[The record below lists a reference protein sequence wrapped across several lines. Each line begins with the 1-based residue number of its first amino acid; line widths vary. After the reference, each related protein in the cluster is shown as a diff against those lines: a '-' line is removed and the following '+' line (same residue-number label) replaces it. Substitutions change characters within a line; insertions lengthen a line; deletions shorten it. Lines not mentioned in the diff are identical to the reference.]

1 MKNNIALGLAALV
14 ALTNVKVNA
23 GDREWATVGKVLTG
37 VAALH
42 VVERIICPPQPQ
54 VVYVHQ
60 PVVVQSAPVVQYV
73 PAPQVVVQTATVV
86 HYVPAPQVVYV
97 QVPQVVYVSQPV
109 YYRQPTPV
117 VGVHGH
123 NHGHNHGHW
132 HRR

>member
-60 PVVVQSAPVVQYV
+60 PVVVQSAPVV
-73 PAPQVVVQTATVV
+73 

-97 QVPQVVYVSQPV
+97 PSPQVVYVQSPQVVYVPQPV
-109 YYRQPTPV
+109 YYHQPAPV
-117 VGVHGH
+117 VVVHGH
-123 NHGHNHGHW
+123 YHGHW

>member
-60 PVVVQSAPVVQYV
+60 PVVVQSAPVV
-73 PAPQVVVQTATVV
+73 

-109 YYRQPTPV
+109 YYHQPAPV
-117 VGVHGH
+117 VVVHGH
-123 NHGHNHGHW
+123 YHVHW

>member
-60 PVVVQSAPVVQYV
+60 PVVVQSAPVV
-73 PAPQVVVQTATVV
+73 

-109 YYRQPTPV
+109 YYHQPAPV
-117 VGVHGH
+117 VVVHGH

>member
-60 PVVVQSAPVVQYV
+60 PVVVQSAPVV
-73 PAPQVVVQTATVV
+73 

-97 QVPQVVYVSQPV
+97 PSPQVVYVPQPI
-109 YYRQPTPV
+109 YYHQPAPV
-117 VGVHGH
+117 VVVHGH
-123 NHGHNHGHW
+123 YHGHW

>member
-73 PAPQVVVQTATVV
+73 PAPQVV
-86 HYVPAPQVVYV
+86 YVPAPQVVYV
-97 QVPQVVYVSQPV
+97 QQPV
-109 YYRQPTPV
+109 YYYQPSPV
-117 VGVHGH
+117 VVVHGH
-123 NHGHNHGHW
+123 YHGHW

>member
-60 PVVVQSAPVVQYV
+60 PVVVQSAPVV
-73 PAPQVVVQTATVV
+73 

-97 QVPQVVYVSQPV
+97 QSPQVVYVSQPV
-109 YYRQPTPV
+109 YYHQPAPV
-117 VGVHGH
+117 VVVRGH
-123 NHGHNHGHW
+123 YHGHW

>member
-42 VVERIICPPQPQ
+42 VVERIICHPQPQ

-60 PVVVQSAPVVQYV
+60 PVVVQSAPVV
-73 PAPQVVVQTATVV
+73 

-97 QVPQVVYVSQPV
+97 PSPQVVYVPQPV
-109 YYRQPTPV
+109 YYHQPAPV
-117 VGVHGH
+117 VVVHGH
-123 NHGHNHGHW
+123 YHGHW

>member
-60 PVVVQSAPVVQYV
+60 PVVVQSAPVV
-73 PAPQVVVQTATVV
+73 

-97 QVPQVVYVSQPV
+97 PSPQVVYVPQPV
-109 YYRQPTPV
+109 YYHQPAPV
-117 VGVHGH
+117 VVVHGH
-123 NHGHNHGHW
+123 YHGHW
-132 HRR
+132 HRH

>member
-60 PVVVQSAPVVQYV
+60 PVVVQSAPVV
-73 PAPQVVVQTATVV
+73 

-109 YYRQPTPV
+109 YYHQPAPV

>member
-1 MKNNIALGLAALV
+1 MKNKITLGLAALV

-60 PVVVQSAPVVQYV
+60 PVVVQSAPVV
-73 PAPQVVVQTATVV
+73 

-97 QVPQVVYVSQPV
+97 PSPQVVYVPQPV
-109 YYRQPTPV
+109 YYHQPSPV
-117 VGVHGH
+117 VVVHGH
-123 NHGHNHGHW
+123 YHGHW

>member
-1 MKNNIALGLAALV
+1 MNKYMKNKIALGLAALV

-60 PVVVQSAPVVQYV
+60 PVVVQSAPVV
-73 PAPQVVVQTATVV
+73 

-97 QVPQVVYVSQPV
+97 QSPQVVYYHQPA
-109 YYRQPTPV
+109 PV
-117 VGVHGH
+117 VVVHGH
-123 NHGHNHGHW
+123 YHGHW

>member
-60 PVVVQSAPVVQYV
+60 PVVVQSAPVV
-73 PAPQVVVQTATVV
+73 

-97 QVPQVVYVSQPV
+97 QSPQVVYYHQPA
-109 YYRQPTPV
+109 PV
-117 VGVHGH
+117 VVVHGH
-123 NHGHNHGHW
+123 YHGHW

>member
-1 MKNNIALGLAALV
+1 MKNKIALGLAVLV

-60 PVVVQSAPVVQYV
+60 PVVVQSAPVV
-73 PAPQVVVQTATVV
+73 

-97 QVPQVVYVSQPV
+97 PSPQVVYVPQPV
-109 YYRQPTPV
+109 YYHQPAPV
-117 VGVHGH
+117 VVVHGH
-123 NHGHNHGHW
+123 YHGHW

>member
-42 VVERIICPPQPQ
+42 VVERIICHPQPRII
-54 VVYVHQ
+54 YVHQ

-73 PAPQVVVQTATVV
+73 PAPQVVYVQQPV
-86 HYVPAPQVVYV
+86 YVQSPQVVYV
-97 QVPQVVYVSQPV
+97 QQPV
-109 YYRQPTPV
+109 YYYQPAPV
-117 VGVHGH
+117 VVVHGH
-123 NHGHNHGHW
+123 YHGHW

>member
-73 PAPQVVVQTATVV
+73 PAPQVV
-86 HYVPAPQVVYV
+86 YVPPPQVVYV
-97 QVPQVVYVSQPV
+97 QSPQIVYVPQPV
-109 YYRQPTPV
+109 YYHQPAPV
-117 VGVHGH
+117 VVVHGH
-123 NHGHNHGHW
+123 YHGHW

>member
-73 PAPQVVVQTATVV
+73 PS
-86 HYVPAPQVVYV
+86 PQVVYV
-97 QVPQVVYVSQPV
+97 QSPQVVYYHQPA
-109 YYRQPTPV
+109 PV
-117 VGVHGH
+117 VVVHGH
-123 NHGHNHGHW
+123 YHGHW

>member
-73 PAPQVVVQTATVV
+73 PS
-86 HYVPAPQVVYV
+86 PQVVYV

-109 YYRQPTPV
+109 YYHQPAPV
-117 VGVHGH
+117 VVVHGH

>member
-42 VVERIICPPQPQ
+42 VVERIICPPQSQ

-60 PVVVQSAPVVQYV
+60 PVVVQSAPVV
-73 PAPQVVVQTATVV
+73 

-97 QVPQVVYVSQPV
+97 QSPQVVYYHQPA
-109 YYRQPTPV
+109 PV
-117 VGVHGH
+117 VVVHGH
-123 NHGHNHGHW
+123 YHGHW

>member
-42 VVERIICPPQPQ
+42 VVERIISPPQPQ

-60 PVVVQSAPVVQYV
+60 PVVVQSAPVV
-73 PAPQVVVQTATVV
+73 

-97 QVPQVVYVSQPV
+97 PSPQVVYVPQPV
-109 YYRQPTPV
+109 YYHQPAPV
-117 VGVHGH
+117 VVVHGH
-123 NHGHNHGHW
+123 YHGHW

>member
-42 VVERIICPPQPQ
+42 VVERIVCPPQPRII
-54 VVYVHQ
+54 YVNQ

-73 PAPQVVVQTATVV
+73 PAPQVVYVQQPV
-86 HYVPAPQVVYV
+86 YVQSPQVVYV
-97 QVPQVVYVSQPV
+97 QQPV
-109 YYRQPTPV
+109 YYYQPAPV
-117 VGVHGH
+117 VVVHGH
-123 NHGHNHGHW
+123 YHGHW

>member
-60 PVVVQSAPVVQYV
+60 PVVVQSAPVV
-73 PAPQVVVQTATVV
+73 

-97 QVPQVVYVSQPV
+97 QSPQVVYVQSPQVV
-109 YYRQPTPV
+109 YYHQPAPV
-117 VGVHGH
+117 VVVHGH
-123 NHGHNHGHW
+123 YHGHW

>member
-60 PVVVQSAPVVQYV
+60 PVVVQSA
-73 PAPQVVVQTATVV
+73 TVV

-109 YYRQPTPV
+109 YYHQPAPV
-117 VGVHGH
+117 VVVHGH

>member
-42 VVERIICPPQPQ
+42 VVERIICPPQPRII
-54 VVYVHQ
+54 YVNQ

-73 PAPQVVVQTATVV
+73 PAPQVV
-86 HYVPAPQVVYV
+86 YVPAPQVVYV
-97 QVPQVVYVSQPV
+97 QQPV
-109 YYRQPTPV
+109 YYYQPAPV
-117 VGVHGH
+117 VVVHGH
-123 NHGHNHGHW
+123 YHGHW

>member
-23 GDREWATVGKVLTG
+23 GDREWATVGKLLTG

-60 PVVVQSAPVVQYV
+60 PVVVQSAPVV
-73 PAPQVVVQTATVV
+73 

-97 QVPQVVYVSQPV
+97 PSPQVVYVPQPV
-109 YYRQPTPV
+109 YYHQPAPV
-117 VGVHGH
+117 VVVHGH
-123 NHGHNHGHW
+123 YHGHW

>member
-60 PVVVQSAPVVQYV
+60 PVVVQSAPVV
-73 PAPQVVVQTATVV
+73 

-109 YYRQPTPV
+109 YYRQPAPV
-117 VGVHGH
+117 VVV
-123 NHGHNHGHW
+123 HGHNHGHW

>member
-60 PVVVQSAPVVQYV
+60 PVVVQSAPVV
-73 PAPQVVVQTATVV
+73 

-97 QVPQVVYVSQPV
+97 PSPQVVYVPQPV
-109 YYRQPTPV
+109 YYHQPAPV
-117 VGVHGH
+117 VVV
-123 NHGHNHGHW
+123 HGHNHGHW

>member
-73 PAPQVVVQTATVV
+73 L
-86 HYVPAPQVVYV
+86 APQVVYV
-97 QVPQVVYVSQPV
+97 PQPV
-109 YYRQPTPV
+109 YYYQPAPV
-117 VGVHGH
+117 VVVHGH
-123 NHGHNHGHW
+123 YHGHW
-132 HRR
+132 HRH

>member
-54 VVYVHQ
+54 IVYVHQ
-60 PVVVQSAPVVQYV
+60 PVVVQSAPVV
-73 PAPQVVVQTATVV
+73 

-97 QVPQVVYVSQPV
+97 PSPQVVYVPQPV
-109 YYRQPTPV
+109 YYHQPAPV
-117 VGVHGH
+117 VVVHGH
-123 NHGHNHGHW
+123 YHGHW

>member
-73 PAPQVVVQTATVV
+73 PAPQFV
-86 HYVPAPQVVYV
+86 YVPQVVYV
-97 QVPQVVYVSQPV
+97 QQPV
-109 YYRQPTPV
+109 YYYQPSPV
-117 VGVHGH
+117 VVVHGH
-123 NHGHNHGHW
+123 YHGHW
-132 HRR
+132 HRH

>member
-14 ALTNVKVNA
+14 ALTNVKA

-73 PAPQVVVQTATVV
+73 PAPQVV
-86 HYVPAPQVVYV
+86 YV
-97 QVPQVVYVSQPV
+97 QSPQVVYVSQPV
-109 YYRQPTPV
+109 YYHQPAPV
-117 VGVHGH
+117 VVVHGH
-123 NHGHNHGHW
+123 YHGHC